1 MNSLTFITGN
11 YNKLL
16 EAKYILGETLE
27 QLNIDVEEIQD
38 TDGKKVSEYKMIKFI
53 YDNDKFNRY
62 PIFCEDTSLEIE
74 NMNGFPGALV
84 KFYYS
89 SLGDNKVVKF
99 NGGSKAK
106 MISWIVYSHNNSIK
120 MLKGETEGT
129 IPTTPMTGNYGF
141 GFDAVFVP
149 DGSTKSL
156 AQMPPEEKMKYSAR
170 YKALIELKKYLKV

>member
-1 MNSLTFITGN
+1 MDSLTFITGN
-11 YNKLL
+11 KNKLL
-16 EAKYILGETLE
+16 EAKYILGEETIE

-38 TDGKKVSEYKMIKFI
+38 TDGKKVSVNKLVKLL
-53 YDNDKFNRY
+53 YDNYHFNGY
-62 PIFCEDTSLEIE
+62 PVFCEDTSLEID

-84 KFYYS
+84 KFYYN
-89 SLGDNKVVKF
+89 SLGDDKVVQF

-106 MISWIVYSHNNSIK
+106 MISWIAYSCNDKIETF
-120 MLKGETEGT
+120 KGETEGT

-156 AQMPPEEKMKYSAR
+156 AQMPVEEKMIYSAR
-170 YKALIELKKYLKV
+170 YKALIELKKIIN